1 MAKKLYVGNLPYN
14 TSEDDLRDLFSPIGE
29 ISDIALITDRYT
41 GQSKGFA
48 FVEMPNDDAAADA
61 ISRLNGYTLG
71 ARQIVVNEAR
81 PREDRPGGGGRG
93 GGRGGY
99 DRRDNDRGG
108 GRGRY

>member
-29 ISDIALITDRYT
+29 ISDLALITDRYT

-48 FVEMPNDDAAADA
+48 FVEMPSDEAAADA

-71 ARQIVVNEAR
+71 SRQIVVNEAR
-81 PREDRPGGGGRG
+81 PREERSSGGGRS
-93 GGRGGY
+93 GGRY
-99 DRRDNDRGG
+99 
-108 GRGRY
+108 